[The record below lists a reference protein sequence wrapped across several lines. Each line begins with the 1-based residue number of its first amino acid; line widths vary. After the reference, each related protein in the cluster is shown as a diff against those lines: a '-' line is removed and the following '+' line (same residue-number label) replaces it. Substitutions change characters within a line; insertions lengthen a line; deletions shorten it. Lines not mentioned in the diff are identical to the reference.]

1 MGASGISSSILHPM
15 KTLSTPNHHWKVV
28 FLASFFIVAKS
39 LAMMER
45 TSSTFDPQLT
55 KDPNFPVVS
64 AAGHIIAGL
73 LVGLGTKVS

>member
-1 MGASGISSSILHPM
+1 MGASGISSCILHPI

-28 FLASFFIVAKS
+28 FLAAFFIAAKT
-39 LAMMER
+39 LAMMES

-55 KDPNFPVVS
+55 KDPNLPVVS
-64 AAGHIIAGL
+64 VLGHVIAGL